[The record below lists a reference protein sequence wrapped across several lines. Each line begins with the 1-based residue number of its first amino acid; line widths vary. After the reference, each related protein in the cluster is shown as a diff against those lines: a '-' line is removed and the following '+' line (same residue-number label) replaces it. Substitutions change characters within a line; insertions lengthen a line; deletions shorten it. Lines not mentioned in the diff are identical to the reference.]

1 MHVGA
6 NGEVWMLQEVRLVPN
21 HHVLATSEMFGSW
34 TLCHVEETWALV
46 VEAPESNLFLDGTS
60 VQGQRHLDSAV
71 AR

>member
-1 MHVGA
+1 M
-6 NGEVWMLQEVRLVPN
+6 PN

-34 TLCHVEETWALV
+34 PLCHVEETWALV